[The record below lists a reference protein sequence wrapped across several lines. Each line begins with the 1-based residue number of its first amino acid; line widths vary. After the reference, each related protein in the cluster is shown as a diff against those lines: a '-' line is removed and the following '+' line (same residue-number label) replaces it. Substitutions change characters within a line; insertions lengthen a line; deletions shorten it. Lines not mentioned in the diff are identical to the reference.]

1 MMKKTKKIR
10 LSELRIVALSFA
22 LIILTGAL
30 LLTLPISSKSG
41 ESTPFLDCLF
51 TATSSSCVTGLIV
64 VDTGAHWSV
73 FGQVVIILLIQIGG
87 LGLMTLMTILT
98 VFAKRN
104 ITLSEM
110 RLLTESAGNVRRDG
124 IITMIKRIL
133 FGTLIVEG
141 CGALILSTVFIPEFG
156 FGKGLYFSVFHAVS
170 AFCNA
175 GFDIVAAEKGG
186 AFTSV
191 TAYNGNPIVN
201 LTICALIIIGGL
213 GFVVWDD
220 LMKNKFRF
228 KKLALHS
235 KIVLTMT
242 FALIVSG
249 FVVFMITES
258 NAAMKEMPMHEK
270 LLGAFFQSVTTRTA
284 GFDSIGQGELS
295 TPGVVASSLLMLAGG
310 SPGSTAGGIKTTTL
324 AVVIMST
331 ISSARNKEDTV
342 MFKRKIEEST
352 VKQAHTIVAVYIA
365 MSVIAVMLITGIDG
379 TALAGINRG
388 LEDVIFEVSSA
399 IGTVGLTTGITTTL
413 SSASRIIL
421 ILLMYSGRI
430 GAMSMILVF
439 ADRGNKVSAQR
450 PYGKVMI

>member
-1 MMKKTKKIR
+1 MKKTKKFK

-51 TATSSSCVTGLIV
+51 TATSASCVTGLIV

-141 CGALILSTVFIPEFG
+141 CGALIFSTVFIPEFG
-156 FGKGLYFSVFHAVS
+156 FGKGLYFSVFHSIS

-186 AFTSV
+186 AFTSM

-220 LMKNKFRF
+220 VIKNKFRF

-235 KIVLTMT
+235 KIVLTT
-242 FALIVSG
+242 TLTLIVFG
-249 FVVFMITES
+249 FVIFMITES
-258 NAAMKEMPMHEK
+258 SYAMKGLPMHEK
-270 LLGAFFQSVTTRTA
+270 ILGAFFQSVTTRTA
-284 GFDSIGQGELS
+284 GFDSINQGNLS
-295 TPGVVASSLLMLAGG
+295 TAGVVAASLLMLVGG
-310 SPGSTAGGIKTTTL
+310 SPGSTAGGIKTTAI

-331 ISSARNKEDTV
+331 IASARNKEDTV
-342 MFKRKIEEST
+342 IFKRKIEPSA
-352 VKQAHTIVAVYIA
+352 VKQAHTIATVYLA
-365 MSVIAVMLITGIDG
+365 MSFVAVMLITAIDG
-379 TALAGINRG
+379 TALAMVNRG
-388 LEDVIFEVSSA
+388 LEDVIFEVCSA

-413 SSASRIIL
+413 SSVSRII
-421 ILLMYSGRI
+421 IMLLMYSGRI

-439 ADRGNKVSAQR
+439 TDKGSNVTAQR

>member
-1 MMKKTKKIR
+1 MVKTKKFR

-41 ESTPFLDCLF
+41 ESTPFIDCLF
-51 TATSSSCVTGLIV
+51 TATSASCVTGLIV
-64 VDTGAHWSV
+64 VDTGAHWSL
-73 FGQVVIILLIQIGG
+73 FGQIVLILLIQIGG
-87 LGLMTLMTILT
+87 LGLMTLVTILT
-98 VFAKRN
+98 VFARRN
-104 ITLSEM
+104 ITLGEM

-141 CGALILSTVFIPEFG
+141 GGALILSTVFIPEFG
-156 FGKGLYFSVFHAVS
+156 FAKGLYFSVFHSVS

-175 GFDIVAAEKGG
+175 GFDIVGVEKGG
-186 AFTSV
+186 AFTSL

-201 LTICALIIIGGL
+201 LTICLLIIIGGL

-220 LMKNKFRF
+220 LIKNKFRF
-228 KKLALHS
+228 KKLALHT
-235 KIVLTMT
+235 KIVLTVT
-242 FALIVSG
+242 FTLVVSG
-249 FVVFMITES
+249 FVIFMITES
-258 NAAMKEMPMHEK
+258 GSAMKDMPMHEK

-284 GFDSIGQGELS
+284 GFDSIGQGALS
-295 TPGVVASSLLMLAGG
+295 TPGVVASSLLMLIGG

-324 AVVIMST
+324 AVIVMST

-342 MFKRKIEEST
+342 MFKKRIEPSA
-352 VKQAHTIVAVYIA
+352 VRQAHTIASVYIA
-365 MSVIAVMLITGIDG
+365 MSVLAVMIISGVDGSVLSGIG
-379 TALAGINRG
+379 RG
-388 LEDVIFEVSSA
+388 LGDVMFEVSSA
-399 IGTVGLTTGITTTL
+399 IGTVGLTTGITTAL
-413 SSASRIIL
+413 SNVSRVVL

-439 ADRGNKVSAQR
+439 TDRGNSVTAKR

>member
-1 MMKKTKKIR
+1 MKKNKKFK

-30 LLTLPISSKSG
+30 LLMLPISSKSG

-51 TATSSSCVTGLIV
+51 TATSASCVTGLIV
-64 VDTGAHWSV
+64 VDTGAYWSV
-73 FGQVVIILLIQIGG
+73 FGQIVIILLIQIGG
-87 LGLMTLMTILT
+87 LGIMTLMTILT
-98 VFAKRN
+98 VFARRN

-141 CGALILSTVFIPEFG
+141 CGALIFSTVFIPEFG
-156 FGKGLYFSVFHAVS
+156 FGKGLYYSVFHSIS

-175 GFDIVAAEKGG
+175 GFDIVGVEKGG
-186 AFTSV
+186 AFTSL

-201 LTICALIIIGGL
+201 LTVCFLIIIGGL

-220 LMKNKFRF
+220 VIKSKFRF
-228 KKLALHS
+228 RKFALHT
-235 KIVLTMT
+235 KIVLVTT
-242 FALIVSG
+242 LLLITLG
-249 FVVFMITES
+249 FVTFMITES
-258 NAAMKEMPMHEK
+258 GAAMKDMPVHEK
-270 LLGAFFQSVTTRTA
+270 ILGAFFQSVTTRTA
-284 GFDSIGQGELS
+284 GFDSIGQGNLS
-295 TPGVVASSLLMLAGG
+295 TTGVVASSLLMLAGG
-310 SPGSTAGGIKTTTL
+310 SPGSTAGGIKTTTI
-324 AVVIMST
+324 AVIIMST
-331 ISSARNKEDTV
+331 IASARNKEDTV
-342 MFKRKIEEST
+342 MFKRKIEQAT
-352 VKQAHTIVAVYIA
+352 VRQAHTIAMVYLA
-365 MSVIAVMLITGIDG
+365 MSVLAVMIITGVDG
-379 TALAGINRG
+379 TALSGINRG
-388 LEDVIFEVSSA
+388 LEDIVFEVCSA

-413 SSASRIIL
+413 SSVSQIIL

-439 ADRGNKVSAQR
+439 TDRGSKVTAQR